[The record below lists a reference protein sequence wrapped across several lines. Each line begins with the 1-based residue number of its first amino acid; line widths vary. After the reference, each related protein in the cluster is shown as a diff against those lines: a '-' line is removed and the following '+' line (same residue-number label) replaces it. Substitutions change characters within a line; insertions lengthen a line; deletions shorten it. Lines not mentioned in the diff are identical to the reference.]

1 MYKNFTVVV
10 ILDNNLTF
18 LKSVIFGL
26 APFFVKLPG
35 KFLVL
40 DPENG
45 TL

>member
-1 MYKNFTVVV
+1 MYKNFTEAAV
-10 ILDNNLTF
+10 LENNLTL

-26 APFFVKLPG
+26 ASFFVKLPG
-35 KFLVL
+35 KPLVL